1 MQKTLSSIF
10 ICFLE
15 GYKFHVKESPIGSY
29 LSHTFIEG
37 KENTSS
43 IEPKIPTTK
52 ISSCKYQFTINYV
65 WQIMVVIFLLNQQ
78 FVSNNRKSIITED
91 DVPLAEKILVVSIS
105 DFLELVSAIPFINT
119 VTKILSQNTTH
130 ISECGSSVFL
140 VPLQEGKRTC

>member
-29 LSHTFIEG
+29 FSHTFIEG

-91 DVPLAEKILVVSIS
+91 DVPPCRENSGRQQYFGL
-105 DFLELVSAIPFINT
+105 
-119 VTKILSQNTTH
+119 
-130 ISECGSSVFL
+130 CGTGICYSL
-140 VPLQEGKRTC
+140 Y